1 MNLIELTN
9 SGLDSKQQA
18 LIIGHVVPMP
28 VVVKTR
34 DYDAQFYSAM
44 GCLDDLPVEER
55 RQKVERDVAALFGE

>member
-18 LIIGHVVPMP
+18 LIIGHAVPMP
-28 VVVKTR
+28 VVIKTR
-34 DYDAQFYSAM
+34 DYDAHFYSAM
-44 GCLDDLPVEER
+44 GCLDDLPAGE

>member
-18 LIIGHVVPMP
+18 LILGLP
-28 VVVKTR
+28 VVIKTR

-55 RQKVERDVAALFGE
+55 RQKVERDVAVLFGE